1 MSLLITIVIV
11 LVVFGLLMWLINSI
25 LPIDPKIKTVINVL
39 LILIL
44 VIWLIRALWSLPEIR
59 L

>member
-1 MSLLITIVIV
+1 MSFLITLVIV
-11 LVVFGLLMWLINSI
+11 LVIFGLLLWLINSI

-44 VIWLIRALWSLPEIR
+44 VIWLIRALWGMPNLR
-59 L
+59 F